1 MTQGE
6 PAPRSTRSRPTMREV
21 AALAG
26 VAIKTV
32 SRVFNGVPTVD
43 PAIVARVR
51 EAADQLG
58 YRPNLTASS
67 LRRGDGRTATIGMLV
82 EDAANPFS
90 AALTR
95 TVENVARAR
104 GVLVL
109 VGSLDEDP
117 ARERESAQALID
129 RRVDGLVIVPAGRD
143 QSYLISEQRSGTRL
157 VFVDREAGLLD
168 ADAVV
173 SDNRQG
179 AITAVNHLLKAGHRR
194 IAYLGDQA
202 SIPTAAQRFDGY
214 RHALEVAHIEYDDG
228 IVCHVGSGELAAVAA
243 TEQLLALP
251 DPPTALFTS
260 QNFVTIGVLRALRA
274 LGLQDSVAQV
284 GFDDFPL
291 ADILDPGI
299 SVIAQDVEQ
308 LGRTA
313 AETLFRRLDGDDS
326 PTHTVT
332 VPTRLIERG
341 SGEIAPEGPRHD

>member
-6 PAPRSTRSRPTMREV
+6 SVPLATRSRPTMREV

-117 ARERESAQALID
+117 ARERELAQALID

-143 QSYLISEQRSGTRL
+143 HSYLISERRSGTCL

-179 AITAVNHLLKAGHRR
+179 AVSAVNHLLKAGHRR
-194 IAYLGDQA
+194 VAYLGDRA

-214 RHALEVAHIEYDDG
+214 RHALEVAHIAYDDG
-228 IVCHVGSGELAAVAA
+228 IVRHVGSSEQAAVAA
-243 TEQLLALP
+243 TQELLSLP
-251 DPPTALFTS
+251 NPPTALFTS
-260 QNFVTIGVLRALRA
+260 QNFVTIGVLRALRT
-274 LGLQDSVAQV
+274 LGRQDTVAQV

-291 ADILDPGI
+291 ADILNPGI

-313 AETLFRRLDGDDS
+313 AEMLFRRLDGDGS

>member
-1 MTQGE
+1 
-6 PAPRSTRSRPTMREV
+6 MREV

-32 SRVFNGVPTVD
+32 SRVVNGVPTVD
-43 PAIVARVR
+43 PAIAARVR
-51 EAADQLG
+51 EAADKLG

-67 LRRGDGRTATIGMLV
+67 LRRGDGRTSMIGMLV

-95 TVENVARAR
+95 TVENVARER

-109 VGSLDEDP
+109 VGSLDED
-117 ARERESAQALID
+117 AERERELARALID

-143 QSYLISEQRSGTRL
+143 HSYLISEQRSGTCM

-179 AITAVNHLLKAGHRR
+179 AVTAVNHLLKAGHRR
-194 IAYLGDQA
+194 IAYLGDRA

-214 RHALEVAHIEYDDG
+214 RHALEVAHIEYDDE
-228 IVCHVGSGELAAVAA
+228 IARHAEASEQAAVAA
-243 TEQLLALP
+243 TEQLLSLP
-251 DPPTALFTS
+251 NPPTALFTS
-260 QNFVTIGVLRALRA
+260 QNLVTIGAVRALRA
-274 LGLQDSVAQV
+274 LGLQDTVAHV

-291 ADILDPGI
+291 ADILNPGI
-299 SVIAQDVEQ
+299 SVIAQDIEQ
-308 LGRTA
+308 MGKTA
-313 AETLFRRLDGDDS
+313 AEMLFSRLDGDES
-326 PTHTVT
+326 PTRTVT

-341 SGEIAPEGPRHD
+341 SGEITAEGPRHD